1 MGTRTED
8 KRLEGTSSM
17 ITKNSVILGDNL
29 SILQAIRS
37 ECVDLIYIDPPFG
50 TGSLQQINS
59 TAFEVVPGYG
69 DYLTGKDYLYDLNV
83 RLQEMHRVLKPAGSI
98 YVHIDWRNVHYIRLL
113 LEQIFA
119 KGTFVNEIIWAY
131 DYGGRPKD
139 RWPKKHDTLLWF
151 AKSDCWTFNY
161 NEIERIP
168 YMAPGLVGP
177 EKAAIGKLPTDTWW
191 MTIVPTNS
199 KERTGYPNQKPEKLL
214 ERIISAC
221 SNPGD
226 LVADFYCGSG
236 TTGVVAKRLDRDY
249 LLVDSNPTA
258 VEITEARLQ

>member
-1 MGTRTED
+1 
-8 KRLEGTSSM
+8 M

-29 SILQAIRS
+29 QILKSIRS
-37 ECVDLIYIDPPFG
+37 ECIDLIYIDPPFG
-50 TGSLQQINS
+50 TGNTQQINS
-59 TAFEVVPGYG
+59 TAFDVVEGYG
-69 DYLTGKDYLYDLNV
+69 DKLTGSEYLDALNA
-83 RLQEMHRVLKPAGSI
+83 RILEMHRVLKADGSM
-98 YVHIDWRNVHYIRLL
+98 YVHIDWRYTHYVRML
-113 LEQIFA
+113 LERIFI

-151 AKSDCWTFNY
+151 AKSNVWTFNY
-161 NEIERIP
+161 DEIERIP

-221 SNPGD
+221 SKQGD

-236 TTGVVAKRLDRDY
+236 TTGVVAQRLDRDY
-249 LLVDSNPTA
+249 LLVDSNTVA
-258 VEITEARLQ
+258 VEITKARLGRE